1 MVSDDQWL
9 RDAME
14 VYRVAFSEVLAK
26 WNRLRDV
33 EGEYLC
39 EELRE
44 ALLDLKQA
52 VIEQD
57 RSFVVRASDE
67 VLILMRDLNIKYPEI
82 P

>member
-1 MVSDDQWL
+1 MASDDQWL